1 MMEKAIKEVRLA
13 EMRASEEDMTI
24 EGYAAVFNEE
34 TDMGWCKEV
43 IDARAFEECDMKDC
57 CLNYNHG
64 QSKAIAR
71 TRNGSLELFV
81 DSIGLKIRAK
91 IIDTTEGRDIFKSVK
106 EGLLDKMSFAFTVKK
121 QEWNYETDTRRI
133 TCIDKLY
140 DVSIVD
146 IPAYEGTSVFARSK
160 EEYEN
165 EKAEYIKEKELR
177 SLELEKEKVKL
188 LLSL

>member
-1 MMEKAIKEVRLA
+1 MKEVRMLQ
-13 EMRASEEDMTI
+13 MRAAEDEEMTI

-34 TDMGWCKEV
+34 TDLGWCKEI
-43 IDARAFEECDMKDC
+43 IDSRAFDECDMKDC

-71 TRNGSLELFV
+71 VRNGSLKLMV
-81 DSIGLKIRAK
+81 DAVGLKIKAR
-91 IIDTTEGRDIFKSVK
+91 IIDTTEGKDIYKSIK
-106 EGLLDKMSFAFTVKK
+106 EGLLDKMSFAFTVKESK
-121 QEWNYETDTRRI
+121 WNYDTDTRTI
-133 TCIDKLY
+133 INIDKLF

-160 EEYEN
+160 EEYEKDK
-165 EKAEYIKEKELR
+165 EEYRKLKLAKKKALA
-177 SLELEKEKVKL
+177 